1 MRILLFGAGYS
12 AQAYAKLI
20 SSKAE
25 TIHGTTRAPEK
36 FVSLEQAGIT
46 PLLFDG
52 KTVTPELTQALN
64 AATHIVISIAPGA
77 DGDPALKCVEAV
89 LGASGSSL
97 QWIAYL
103 STVGVYGDHQGQAVD
118 ENTACK
124 PTSNRSTER
133 VDAEAAWLKL
143 AERHDLPLAI
153 LRLSGIY
160 GPGRN
165 AFINLQRGTAKRII
179 KPAQVFNRI
188 HVADI
193 ASALD
198 FLGGNRIAGVFNI
211 TDNEPAPPQDVVT
224 YAAHLMN
231 VAPPAEIPFETADM
245 TAMAHS
251 FYSENKRVSNERIR
265 ELGFQFTYP
274 DYRSAF
280 TKMWHEDSW
289 H

>member
-1 MRILLFGAGYS
+1 MRIFLFGAGYS
-12 AQAYAKLI
+12 AQAFARLI
-20 SSKAE
+20 SGKAE
-25 TIHGTTRAPEK
+25 TIHGTTRTPEN
-36 FVSLEQAGIT
+36 FASLEQAGIT

-52 KTVTPELTQALN
+52 KTATPELSQAL
-64 AATHIVISIAPGA
+64 ADATHVVISIAPGT
-77 DGDPALKCVEAV
+77 DGDPALKWVEAA
-89 LGASGSSL
+89 LTTPGSSL
-97 QWIAYL
+97 KWIAYL

-133 VDAEAAWLKL
+133 VEAEAAWLEL
-143 AERHDLPLAI
+143 AKRHDLPLAI

-179 KPAQVFNRI
+179 KADQVFNRI

-193 ASALD
+193 AAALE
-198 FLGGNRIAGVFNI
+198 FLGGDKIAGVFNI
-211 TDNEPAPPQDVVT
+211 TDDEPAPPQDVVT
-224 YAAHLMN
+224 YAANLMG
-231 VAPPAEIPFETADM
+231 VVPPAEIPFETADM
-245 TAMAHS
+245 TAMARS

-265 ELGFQFTYP
+265 ELGFQFAYP

-280 TKMWHEDSW
+280 TKMWREDSW
-289 H
+289 R